1 VRGRERS
8 VPLEQVVDEV
18 RQRVAHGVKEVVL
31 TGTEIGTYNYQ
42 GGINLEGLLEHILA
56 DTNVERV
63 RLSSLQP
70 QEISTDFIHLW
81 HDSRLCPH
89 FHLSLQSGSD
99 GVLARMKRRYV
110 TGDYRH
116 TIALIRRM
124 VPETAI
130 TTDIIVGFP
139 GETEAEFKES
149 FDLCRQMD
157 FARIHVFPYSPRR
170 GTEAA
175 QMPEQVGVEIKRQR
189 SERMLALATES
200 AQRFS
205 ERFLNR
211 TMSVLWEKQTGGIW
225 SGYTGNYIRVHTRNH
240 RDLTNQL
247 LPVRIKEVRR
257 DGVWGSV

>member
-1 VRGRERS
+1 
-8 VPLEQVVDEV
+8 
-18 RQRVAHGVKEVVL
+18 
-31 TGTEIGTYNYQ
+31 
-42 GGINLEGLLEHILA
+42 
-56 DTNVERV
+56 
-63 RLSSLQP
+63 
-70 QEISTDFIHLW
+70 
-81 HDSRLCPH
+81 
-89 FHLSLQSGSD
+89 
-99 GVLARMKRRYV
+99 
-110 TGDYRH
+110 
-116 TIALIRRM
+116 M